1 MIKYNSD
8 LKLFLRYVIPSVLSF
23 ALSGVYAIVDGFFV
37 GNSMGDIGVSSVNMA
52 YPLVAVIQSLGTGI
66 GMGGAICY
74 SISRAEKNEKRAR
87 EFTASA
93 LWMLILLSV
102 FVTITIFFLNS
113 TLLRLLGARNQLLE
127 LGEEYITIIALGAG
141 LQIMGTGLVPFIR
154 NHGGS
159 TYAMFSM
166 IAGFVTNILLDYL
179 FVWVMEQGVA
189 GAAWA
194 TIIGQGVTMLA
205 AFFYML
211 QKKQFTLRIK
221 FADMKKTSLSI
232 IKVGIAPFGLA
243 MTPIL
248 SLIVINRFSV
258 FYGGEFAI
266 ATYACISYIMCI
278 IYLILQGVGD
288 GSQPIISKYYG
299 ETKFDKLI
307 SIRKLAY
314 GFGMLL
320 SVIGCIIMYIARADI
335 GVLFGTSNE
344 VNMEIAKIIPVFLI
358 SVPFVSVNRI
368 ATASFYATEK
378 IMFSYIST
386 FAEPIFMIIL
396 MLILPPLFGGQI
408 MIWWSVVLARILS
421 AILALILKQRVD
433 KQEIVLMA
441 E

>member
-74 SISRAEKNEKRAR
+74 SISRAEKNEKCAR

-211 QKKQFTLRIK
+211 QKSNLRFTL
-221 FADMKKTSLSI
+221 
-232 IKVGIAPFGLA
+232 
-243 MTPIL
+243 
-248 SLIVINRFSV
+248 N
-258 FYGGEFAI
+258 
-266 ATYACISYIMCI
+266 
-278 IYLILQGVGD
+278 LQ
-288 GSQPIISKYYG
+288 I
-299 ETKFDKLI
+299 
-307 SIRKLAY
+307 
-314 GFGMLL
+314 
-320 SVIGCIIMYIARADI
+320 
-335 GVLFGTSNE
+335 
-344 VNMEIAKIIPVFLI
+344 
-358 SVPFVSVNRI
+358 
-368 ATASFYATEK
+368 
-378 IMFSYIST
+378 
-386 FAEPIFMIIL
+386 
-396 MLILPPLFGGQI
+396 
-408 MIWWSVVLARILS
+408 
-421 AILALILKQRVD
+421 
-433 KQEIVLMA
+433 
-441 E
+441 